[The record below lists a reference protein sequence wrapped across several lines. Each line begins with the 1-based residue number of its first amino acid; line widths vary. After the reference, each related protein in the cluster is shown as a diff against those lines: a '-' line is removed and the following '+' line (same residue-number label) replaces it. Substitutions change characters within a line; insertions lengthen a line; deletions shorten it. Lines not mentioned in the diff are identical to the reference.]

1 MVTLRENSR
10 KQERERENNMGG
22 DVKVKEIDKVPGGEG
37 QKWKTN
43 KSKAVLDG
51 EGREGDEGKQC
62 VERKRR
68 RGQVIG

>member
-1 MVTLRENSR
+1 
-10 KQERERENNMGG
+10 MGG